1 MKTASDFSYSD
12 AVKAY
17 FNLREDEQAL
27 RRDRSSRSPQV
38 ELEWLDS
45 SPIKIVDKM
54 FTRSLTVCR
63 HCGFSFHVSN
73 DS

>member
-12 AVKAY
+12 AVKAN
-17 FNLREDEQAL
+17 FKLRKDERAI
-27 RRDRSSRSPQV
+27 RCDPSSRSPQV
-38 ELEWLDS
+38 EWLDS

>member
-1 MKTASDFSYSD
+1 MKRASDFSYSD

-17 FNLREDEQAL
+17 FKLREDEQAL
-27 RRDRSSRSPQV
+27 RHNRLSQSPQV
-38 ELEWLDS
+38 EWLDS

-54 FTRSLTVCR
+54 FTHSLMVCH
-63 HCGFSFHVSN
+63 HCGFSFHMSN